1 MKAAVYRKAHAGK
14 VLEIRDLDQP
24 LPKDNEVLLRVRAP
38 SVNPLDW
45 RMKSER
51 PGVDV
56 AGEIVAVGKHVTQF
70 KPGHAAL
77 GVGKGAFAEYAC
89 ARACKLA
96 LKPEGVSYEQAA
108 AVPIAGMTALQA
120 LRDVARLQPGQK
132 VLINGAAG
140 GIGTFAVQIAKSF
153 GAHVT
158 GVCSTKNVELVRSLG
173 TDRVIDYT
181 REDFTRDSER
191 YDLLLDNVAN
201 RTLPAVKS
209 VLRPN
214 GTCVIAGGAE
224 ENVCSVYLVAQNI
237 RAVGVVTTKL
247 QILHGEY
254 QSRRPD
260 NVWSIDHGWKSNP
273 GDRSTLRFERNGRR
287 HGLCRSGARPGKGRH
302 HTRIVVG
309 GGCRFSPGV
318 SRPVFCWVGRKRGCV
333 RLSRGVCFRVP
344 GDLSGHSKIQG
355 GEYVYGPE
363 TATSLG

>member
-24 LPKDNEVLLRVRAP
+24 LPKDNEVLLRVRAA

-51 PGVDV
+51 PGMDV

-70 KPGHAAL
+70 KPGDAAF

-89 ARACKLA
+89 ARECKLA

-201 RTLPAVKS
+201 RTLPSMKS

-214 GTCVIAGGAE
+214 GTCVIAGAPKKMSAVFTWLLKIIGRSVFLRQNFKFFMANINRDDLATFGA
-224 ENVCSVYLVAQNI
+224 LITA
-237 RAVGVVTTKL
+237 GKVTPV
-247 QILHGEY
+247 ID
-254 QSRRPD
+254 RRY
-260 NVWSIDHGWKSNP
+260 
-273 GDRSTLRFERNGRR
+273 
-287 HGLCRSGARPGKGRH
+287 A
-302 HTRIVVG
+302 
-309 GGCRFSPGV
+309 
-318 SRPVFCWVGRKRGCV
+318 
-333 RLSRGVCFRVP
+333 
-344 GDLSGHSKIQG
+344 LSGTADAMA
-355 GEYVYGPE
+355 YAE
-363 TATSLG
+363 TGHARGKVVITLE